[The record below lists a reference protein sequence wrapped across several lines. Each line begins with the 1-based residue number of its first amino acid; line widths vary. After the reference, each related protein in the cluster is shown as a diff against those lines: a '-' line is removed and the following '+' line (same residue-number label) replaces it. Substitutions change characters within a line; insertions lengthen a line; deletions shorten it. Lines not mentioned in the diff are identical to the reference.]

1 MNLIFGVIVTLI
13 ANALQA
19 MGMVVVQMRMQEA
32 PPAGGGKA
40 TAAARPMR
48 DVVRDPLWY
57 AGYVTMLG
65 AICLNVL
72 AFSYVPASII
82 AALGGS
88 TVLFTMAVAHRFT
101 AFRVQRADRVL
112 AVLIVVST
120 GATFIILAQF
130 PPVDVTP
137 ESAQA
142 PGVIIAAGLFVV
154 AVVTAATHRS
164 LWTYTVVLGSFGGVV
179 ALLMTFINLDR
190 TNVARLQWSVPVTL
204 VVLTCESLIFNYV
217 CRFFAIAT
225 VTVLYYAVYVTTVT
239 LGSILL
245 FMDTSAVGAGV
256 LAGLCVCVGTTCCA
270 VVKQGMRLHAKIR

>member
-164 LWTYTVVLGSFGGVV
+164 LWTYTIVLGSFGGVV